1 LSRRHGEDRH
11 QPIAANV
18 APGNGY
24 LGMMLPA
31 TPIQHLL
38 LAEGCMA
45 LVMTSGNRTDE
56 PIVIDNDEALS
67 SLGDIADAFL
77 LHDRAI
83 RTRCDDSVMR
93 VFRGNPLFYRRARGY
108 VPRAVT
114 LPAPQPALLAV
125 GAELKGTICLTRGNE
140 AFPSQHLGDLQHAP
154 CLDFLRD
161 TSNHLQRLLEISPTA
176 VAHDLH
182 PDFLSSQ
189 YAEET
194 GLPRVGVQHHHAH
207 LAACL
212 AEHCVTV
219 EAIGI
224 IFDGTGYGPDGT
236 VWGGEFLVGGY
247 DGFRRAG
254 HLRQVPLLGGDASVR
269 EPRRMA
275 LSYLH
280 DTFGDSF
287 AQQQL
292 PPLQGLDPADLA
304 LYRQMLDRRLN
315 SPLTSSCG
323 RLFDAVAAILG
334 VRQAVSYEGQAAI
347 ELEAL
352 AESGIAGE
360 PFPFALHPAKE
371 AWQLDF
377 RPLITALVAALAQ
390 GKQRANL
397 ARTFHRTL
405 AQAALAVC
413 RGIRLESG
421 RDLVAL
427 SGGVFQNRLLTED
440 LANTLEA
447 AGFTVLV
454 HRLLPPNDGCISLGQ
469 AVVAGHRIKKQ
480 QLELCS

>member
-1 LSRRHGEDRH
+1 M
-11 QPIAANV
+11 I
-18 APGNGY
+18 
-24 LGMMLPA
+24 
-31 TPIQHLL
+31 
-38 LAEGCMA
+38 
-45 LVMTSGNRTDE
+45 
-56 PIVIDNDEALS
+56 
-67 SLGDIADAFL
+67 
-77 LHDRAI
+77 
-83 RTRCDDSVMR
+83 
-93 VFRGNPLFYRRARGY
+93 
-108 VPRAVT
+108 
-114 LPAPQPALLAV
+114 
-125 GAELKGTICLTRGNE
+125 
-140 AFPSQHLGDLQHAP
+140 
-154 CLDFLRD
+154 
-161 TSNHLQRLLEISPTA
+161 
-176 VAHDLH
+176 
-182 PDFLSSQ
+182 
-189 YAEET
+189 
-194 GLPRVGVQHHHAH
+194 GVQHHHAH

-212 AEHCVTV
+212 AEHRVEG

-254 HLRQVPLLGGDASVR
+254 HLRQVPLPGGDAAVR

-275 LSYLH
+275 LAYLH
-280 DTFGDSF
+280 DTFGDAF
-287 AQQQL
+287 ADLAL

-304 LYRQMLDRRLN
+304 LYRQMLDRRIN

-334 VRQAVSYEGQAAI
+334 VRQGVSYEGQAAI

-371 AWQLDF
+371 AWELDF
-377 RPLITALVAALAQ
+377 RPMITALVTALAQ
-390 GKQRANL
+390 GKQQANL

-405 AQAALAVC
+405 AQATLAVC

-421 RDLVAL
+421 HDLVAL

-454 HRLLPPNDGCISLGQ
+454 HRLLPANDGCISLGQ
-469 AVVAGHRIKKQ
+469 AVVAGHRLKQ
-480 QLELCS
+480 LI